1 MIVPSE
7 HLKRKEACPPVHYAT
22 KTGVKQGKTSS
33 SAQSEKK
40 TKSFV
45 TKIKGVNT
53 MSKTLISENDVK
65 KALAIDSFRNI
76 SKDKIM
82 EFVSLIPNM
91 DKDLA
96 IAIVNQ
102 FPAYTEFATT
112 AITVLKDM
120 CDSVLEKGEAS
131 HMETLA
137 AYRKLLDDLGEM
149 AKRENI
155 TEEERKFL
163 TEQMIIVADKIGEKD
178 TEFKNFISGVLKYG
192 TTILSGAIIIGAAI
206 LGVNIKGKDIPVL
219 KK

>member
-1 MIVPSE
+1 
-7 HLKRKEACPPVHYAT
+7 
-22 KTGVKQGKTSS
+22 
-33 SAQSEKK
+33 
-40 TKSFV
+40 
-45 TKIKGVNT
+45 
-53 MSKTLISENDVK
+53 
-65 KALAIDSFRNI
+65 
-76 SKDKIM
+76 M

-120 CDSVLEKGEAS
+120 CDSVLEKGETS

-149 AKRENI
+149 AKRDNI

-192 TTILSGAIIIGAAI
+192 TTILGGAIIIGAAI
-206 LGVNIKGKDIPVL
+206 LGVNIKGKDIPILNRFAIGLQREEKYISLCSYFSKRVL
-219 KK
+219 FKSIYPLSKSLIEERISL